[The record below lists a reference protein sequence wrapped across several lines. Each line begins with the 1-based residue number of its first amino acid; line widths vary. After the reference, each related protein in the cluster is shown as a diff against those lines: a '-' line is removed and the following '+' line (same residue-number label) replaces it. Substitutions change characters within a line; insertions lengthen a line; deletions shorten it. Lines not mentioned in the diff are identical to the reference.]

1 MDLIIHAWRH
11 RWIRFLVL
19 GVVNTGFSYGIYAAL
34 VFLGVNYALSNLASL
49 VLGILFSFR
58 TQSKFVFQHARS
70 YVFLRYIGVW
80 AVIYCINVSVIA
92 LLMKFGWN
100 AYISGALAI
109 IPTAACS
116 YFLQKLFVFSE
127 HSKQ

>member
-1 MDLIIHAWRH
+1 MELIQQAWGH
-11 RWIRFLVL
+11 RWLRFLVM
-19 GVVNTGFSYGIYAAL
+19 GAVNTGFSYGIYAVL
-34 VFLGVNYALSNLASL
+34 VYLGLNYALSNLVSL

-80 AVIYCINVSVIA
+80 AVIYCINVGTIA
-92 LLMKFGWN
+92 MLLRLGLN
-100 AYISGALAI
+100 AYIAGALAI
-109 IPTAACS
+109 IPTAVSS

-127 HSKQ
+127 DSKH